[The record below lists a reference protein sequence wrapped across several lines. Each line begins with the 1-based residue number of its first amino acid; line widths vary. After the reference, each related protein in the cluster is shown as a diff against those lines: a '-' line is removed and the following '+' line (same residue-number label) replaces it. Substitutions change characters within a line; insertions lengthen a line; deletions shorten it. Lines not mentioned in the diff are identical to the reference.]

1 MSVKEHNLKQLKSQL
16 FPRMDIGTGDYPLRD
31 SKPSK
36 AQAQIYAQIFRG
48 LTDVLSEYELIG
60 DMGSDSANNFAE
72 IQTNSL
78 FPAFLQQGMNNLSA
92 SAVLEEDNRA
102 QGSNEKLK
110 EALVKSLVTKRVKLQ
125 QLY

>member
-1 MSVKEHNLKQLKSQL
+1 
-16 FPRMDIGTGDYPLRD
+16 
-31 SKPSK
+31 
-36 AQAQIYAQIFRG
+36 
-48 LTDVLSEYELIG
+48 
-60 DMGSDSANNFAE
+60 MGSDSANNFAE

-110 EALVKSLVTKRVKLQ
+110 EALVKSLVTKRVKL
-125 QLY
+125 